1 MKKLR
6 PNLCLGIF
14 SAVFL
19 LTYVLVVGTRYHA
32 TLRMIE
38 ANSWIDNPILHLFR
52 WPYLGALL
60 MGLMVLGVPVLF
72 WFLYNLRPFRWT
84 KIKWWVVVPF
94 TLFFAWFC
102 PPKPD
107 CERYTLFS
115 QQMDLGEQFYRY
127 MFMADEG
134 RWQELLEQIEKDD
147 ARETPIGMRY
157 ALLAESALGTLT
169 DNLFRYPVRSPGDFL
184 MRGERNPIS
193 CQFNRQFYENLG
205 VYDEAFHQSMEYGLL
220 QKEGC
225 CMYTLRQLID
235 YALKEGDARVAEKYL
250 TILGQCRMDRE
261 FVEEGNQ
268 RLKELVS
275 KRESPAPVEEHAPDG
290 HEGNV
295 ASDNFVGVYPL
306 RSEMVRLA
314 YYKAGDPQKTVDY
327 MLLSILLTKQLGQFY
342 STLCQFP
349 NYQGRELP
357 GVYREAIEIMQSG
370 ETALRDA
377 LPGTYAYYYYNVTP
391 MEEQMI
397 EMRGR
402 D

>member
-1 MKKLR
+1 MNKLR
-6 PNLCLGIF
+6 PNLCLWIF

-32 TLRMIE
+32 TLRMME

-60 MGLMVLGVPVLF
+60 MGLMLLGVPVLF

-84 KIKWWVVVPF
+84 KIKWWVVVPA
-94 TLFFAWFC
+94 TLFMAWMC

-107 CERYTLFS
+107 YERYTLFS
-115 QQMDLGEQFYRY
+115 QQMNVGEQFYRY

-157 ALLAESALGTLT
+157 ALLAESALGTLA
-169 DNLFRYPVRSPGDFL
+169 DNLFRYPVRSPEDFL

-250 TILGQCRMDRE
+250 TILEQCRFDRNYVHE
-261 FVEEGNQ
+261 CRT
-268 RLKELVS
+268 RLTDIKAGKL
-275 KRESPAPVEEHAPDG
+275 ESPDSETRPLRE
-290 HEGNV
+290 
-295 ASDNFVGVYPL
+295 DNFVGVYPL

-314 YYKAGDPQKTVDY
+314 YYKVGDPQKTVDY

-357 GVYREAIEIMQSG
+357 GIYREAIEIMQSG

-391 MEEQMI
+391 MEEQAI
-397 EMRGR
+397 EMKGR